1 MIRTHQRAVGLLL
14 VPRENTPD
22 GQDQEIIVQQMEQF
36 FFGEGA
42 ALPPNFVFLRINAGL
57 KPCSTPKNQ
66 ISVTPYTTGRLDEIT
81 KRSLR

>member
-1 MIRTHQRAVGLLL
+1 LIRTHQRAVGLLL

-42 ALPPNFVFLRINAGL
+42 ALPPNLM
-57 KPCSTPKNQ
+57 
-66 ISVTPYTTGRLDEIT
+66 RLSPE
-81 KRSLR
+81 RPPWREHLFA